1 MLKLFFYWLDGNVI
15 EVYLLYSHGKISES
29 NKNVIL
35 LDSLSFCDFGGRNL
49 SLSSSISLY
58 SRKSLMASLLTD
70 EVKTVSQLSAWLIEE
85 SILTLYAELAKG
97 FCIDNH
103 QSSMAAGAFGAGQ
116 RLPCAIKNELE
127 VFGVLGETLTN
138 PRWEHYFASN

>member
-1 MLKLFFYWLDGNVI
+1 MLKLFFYWLDANVI
-15 EVYLLYSHGKISES
+15 EVYLLYSHGGNIWIKWEC
-29 NKNVIL
+29 K
-35 LDSLSFCDFGGRNL
+35 SLSFCDFGGRNL
-49 SLSSSISLY
+49 SLSSGISLY

-138 PRWEHYFASN
+138 PRWELYFASN